1 MDFIAFW
8 KQTLHIM
15 ATVTFLTDTL
25 DVKQIKVNEHVQY
38 VSKRLKYL
46 ANMVSSRIFF
56 QCFSELDIQIRCT
69 DKGFF
74 VLSQLSPT

>member
-1 MDFIAFW
+1 MAFW
-8 KQTLHIM
+8 KQTLHII

-56 QCFSELDIQIRCT
+56 SV
-69 DKGFF
+69 FF
-74 VLSQLSPT
+74 